1 MNDPNHNPLQFPPS
15 PFSRPTKAIGMTTQ
29 EQEAAN
35 NILEELSTADDADSI
50 SMLAEAYHGL
60 IVAVCLR
67 LGISSLSSEHL

>member
-1 MNDPNHNPLQFPPS
+1 
-15 PFSRPTKAIGMTTQ
+15 MTTQ